1 MSSPQQLRAVGSRNS
16 ALEQRLMDLWDNGH
30 SRERIIEVTGEKPST
45 VDRVLGY
52 MRDTEPEI
60 RARRSIPDAS
70 AALAAAIARHHP
82 ERIRA

>member
-1 MSSPQQLRAVGSRNS
+1 MSSPQPLRAIGNRAS
-16 ALEQRLMDLWDNGH
+16 ALEQRLMDLWDSGH
-30 SRERIIEVTGEKPST
+30 SRERIIEITGEKPST

-60 RARRSIPDAS
+60 LARRSIPKGS
-70 AALAAAIARHHP
+70 AALLAAIARHHP